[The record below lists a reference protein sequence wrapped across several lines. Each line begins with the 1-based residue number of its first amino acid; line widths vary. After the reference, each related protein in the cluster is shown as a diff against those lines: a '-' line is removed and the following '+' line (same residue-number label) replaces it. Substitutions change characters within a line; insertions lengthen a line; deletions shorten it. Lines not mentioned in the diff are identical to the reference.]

1 MYIIAVRENL
11 PLHNNYQK
19 AKGDFSVSACGAPEK
34 RPGFA
39 PSAFSVLRQP
49 MDFAKRHY
57 AFPMNAAIFSASF
70 MPLSY
75 IFCNFSWLLLS
86 VDSPQISSGATMSS
100 LPIF

>member
-1 MYIIAVRENL
+1 MCIIAVRENL

-19 AKGDFSVSACGAPEK
+19 AKGDFSVSACCAPEK
-34 RPGFA
+34 RSDFA
-39 PSAFSVLRQP
+39 PKLILRFALTDDSA
-49 MDFAKRHY
+49 KKHY

>member
-1 MYIIAVRENL
+1 MCIIAVRENL

-19 AKGDFSVSACGAPEK
+19 AKGDFSVSAYIAPEK
-34 RPGFA
+34 R
-39 PSAFSVLRQP
+39 SDSTSSSFSVLRKP
-49 MDFAKRHY
+49 MDFAKKHY
-57 AFPMNAAIFSASF
+57 TFPMKAAIFSASF